1 VLPALIAL
9 WLYWLSSGR
18 LATARGVL
26 DQLAALV
33 DEPAFASLEPEV
45 LGCEGYQDF
54 KRGDLIAAQEHLTRA
69 LAAVA
74 ARPAEQ
80 RISPLWPLPNDMVSG
95 GAGALA
101 AVSAARGELEES
113 ERWQREAVRRAEEI
127 GAPRGPYSLAQVKS
141 TYGTWI
147 RHLIGDEAAAQRLGA
162 EGLAI
167 GREHGYALWTAF
179 GAAWAATDTP
189 GGPPDREFLEGALA
203 TLAQMGQLGFSAG
216 LLGRL
221 AWLDAAA
228 GDHARADRH
237 LADAFA
243 TVHRTG
249 EELDL
254 PELLRE
260 RALFALA
267 RGGDVAPV
275 VADLTEAIRVAT
287 GQGARVSRLRAAL
300 DLARLPE
307 AERPVT
313 WRDLLADARED
324 MPSMTIMSET
334 EAADVLLKP

>member
-1 VLPALIAL
+1 L
-9 WLYWLSSGR
+9 R
-18 LATARGVL
+18 
-26 DQLAALV
+26 
-33 DEPAFASLEPEV
+33 
-45 LGCEGYQDF
+45 
-54 KRGDLIAAQEHLTRA
+54 AAQEHLARA

-80 RISPLWPLPNDMVSG
+80 RVSPLWPLPNDMVSAA
-95 GAGALA
+95 AGALA
-101 AVSAARGELEES
+101 AVSAARGELLEA
-113 ERWQREAVRRAEEI
+113 ERWQGAALRRAGEI
-127 GAPRGPYSLAQVKS
+127 GSPRGPYSLAQVKS
-141 TYGTWI
+141 TFGTWI
-147 RHLIGDEAAAQRLGA
+147 QRFLGDDAAAQRLGA
-162 EGLAI
+162 EAVAI

-189 GGPPDREFLEGALA
+189 GGPPDREFLQHALE
-203 TLAQMGQLGFSAG
+203 TLAQMGQLGYSAG

-221 AWLDAAA
+221 ARLDAAA

-237 LADAFA
+237 LAEAFE
-243 TVHRTG
+243 TVRRTG
-249 EELDL
+249 EELEL

-267 RGGDVAPV
+267 RGGDAAPV
-275 VADLTEAIRVAT
+275 VADLTEAVRVAT

-307 AERPVT
+307 ADRPVA

-324 MPSMTIMSET
+324 MPSSTSTAET